1 VTAKR
6 VTPQV
11 FKDWLTRMNL
21 SEIRAAASLGVS
33 KATVGD
39 WVRGTSRTT
48 GKPIKISRLVALA
61 CAALEAGIDFK
72 EKP

>member
-1 VTAKR
+1 M
-6 VTPQV
+6 TPQD
-11 FKDWLTRMNL
+11 FKNWLTRMHL

-48 GKPIKISRLVALA
+48 GKAIKISRIVTLA
-61 CAALEAGIDFK
+61 CAALEAGIDCK
-72 EKP
+72 DKP